1 MFFVLLKEQLLN
13 DLKTAM
19 KEKDKV
25 RKTTITMI
33 RAAILQIEKD
43 KKIEL
48 DEADILDVIAKQMKQ
63 RRDALEEFQ
72 KANRDDLVEQTQAEM
87 KVIEAYLP
95 KQLTKE
101 EIQLIVDETIAETG
115 VQSLKEM
122 GKLMAA
128 LMPKVKG
135 LADGKMV
142 NTVVRERL
150 QG

>member
-13 DLKTAM
+13 DLKIAM